1 MNTPAIEVHDAAY
14 PALLKEIHDPPSRV
28 YVRGTLP
35 PPDAL
40 CVSVVGTRRM
50 SAYGRRVV
58 ALLVPPLA
66 RAGAVIVSG
75 LAFGVD
81 AAAHEA
87 ALAAGGQT
95 VAVLPGGV
103 DDASIVPRNHFGLA
117 QNIVNHRGALLS
129 EHPDGTQTHAGSFP
143 VRNRIIAGL
152 SRATLIVEATNKS
165 GTMLTARLAMDENR
179 LVFAVPGPIDQPGSE
194 GPHRLIKDGA
204 IPITSVDDLFQALDL
219 TQLTLNL
226 PSASPEQSA
235 ILSTLTREP
244 LTVDA
249 LVALTSLPTQNVL
262 AALTELELQGRVT
275 TQDRQTYSLSSV

>member
-1 MNTPAIEVHDAAY
+1 MNVHDAAY
-14 PALLKEIHDPPSRV
+14 PALLKEIHDPPAHL
-28 YVRGTLP
+28 YVRGALP

-58 ALLVPPLA
+58 ALLVAPLA

-87 ALAAGGQT
+87 ALSAGGQT
-95 VAVLPGGV
+95 IAVLPGGV
-103 DDASIVPRNHFGLA
+103 DDASIVPRQNFGLA

-179 LVFAVPGPIDQPGSE
+179 LVLAIPGPIDQPGSE

-204 IPITSVDDLFQALDL
+204 IPITSVDDLFQALNL

-244 LTVDA
+244 LTVDT
-249 LVALTSLPTQNVL
+249 LVVLTSLPTSNVL

-275 TQDRQTYSLSSV
+275 TADRQTYSLSSV